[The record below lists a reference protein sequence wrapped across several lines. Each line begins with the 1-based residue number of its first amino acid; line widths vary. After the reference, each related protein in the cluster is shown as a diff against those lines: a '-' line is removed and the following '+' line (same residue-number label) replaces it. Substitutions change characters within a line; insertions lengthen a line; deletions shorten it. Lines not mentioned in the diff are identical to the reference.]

1 MYQKFNG
8 VAFENEK
15 HDCGHH
21 HIHYPLL
28 SQADE
33 AAAKAKESSDEA
45 MIFLTL
51 DDGEIRTKND
61 WNIYFR
67 MNKKAKF
74 GVW

>member
-1 MYQKFNG
+1 MYQKFNR
-8 VAFENEK
+8 VAFENDK

-21 HIHYPLL
+21 IHSPLL

-51 DDGEIRTKND
+51 DDGKIRTRND
-61 WNIYFR
+61 
-67 MNKKAKF
+67 
-74 GVW
+74 